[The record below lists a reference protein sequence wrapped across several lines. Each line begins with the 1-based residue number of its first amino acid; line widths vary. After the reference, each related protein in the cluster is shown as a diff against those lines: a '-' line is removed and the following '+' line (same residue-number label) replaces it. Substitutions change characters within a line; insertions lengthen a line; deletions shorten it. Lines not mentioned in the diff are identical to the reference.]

1 MKNIAEF
8 SQQYEIDYSQPLPAK
23 GLGSVYRAKDQNE
36 KIWALKVLELHPNFD
51 NGLFGRLYEQAKKL
65 EHPNLLPYEAVHVF
79 REEDVVQ
86 YYILM
91 AYCSGGDWA
100 SRSQN
105 LSEEEKRQLLQELLK
120 LLIYLEKEGH
130 SLQNLKLEHLLFKEK
145 ETLNWQFINYGAK
158 ESLPNYFHLDY
169 AYLAPEQLQG
179 QGMGAAVD
187 IWAFGVL
194 LTAFWTGQLP
204 FGQKSPQQ
212 TNAKIKNRILKGELP
227 RELLRRLPLELRY
240 LVEGCLQKEPTQ
252 RWASFE
258 ALAEAWE
265 AGPPEDFVQTWRP
278 KDQQEPSVLD
288 TLAYMG
294 QAAEEQVNEKVEEE
308 QSEKTPFLQRKFK
321 RKKSKPIT
329 IWEILLWLGGALLL
343 GYCISSWT

>member
-1 MKNIAEF
+1 MENIAEF
-8 SQQYEIDYSQPLPAK
+8 SQQYEIDYGQPLPAK

-51 NGLFGRLYEQAKKL
+51 NGLFGRLYERAKKL
-65 EHPNLLPYEAVHVF
+65 EHPNLLPYEAIHVF

-91 AYCSGGDWA
+91 EYCSGGDWA
-100 SRSQN
+100 SRSQQ

-130 SLQNLKLEHLLFKEK
+130 CLQNLKLEHLLFKE
-145 ETLNWQFINYGAK
+145 EESLDWQLINYGAK

-179 QGMGAAVD
+179 QAMGSAVD

-227 RELLRRLPLELRY
+227 RELLRRLPLDLRY
-240 LVEGCLQKEPTQ
+240 LVEGCLQKEPAQ

-258 ALAEAWE
+258 ALAAAWE
-265 AGPPEDFVQTWRP
+265 LGPAEDYAQTWQAAP
-278 KDQQEPSVLD
+278 AAEVSVLE

-294 QAAEEQVNEKVEEE
+294 QEAEEGPKEEEE

-329 IWEILLWLGGALLL
+329 IWEVLLWLGGALVL